1 MKKHILM
8 ILLTLGLIS
17 TLTGCKSKNE
27 IIVNDEN
34 KIAEAETDKKA
45 DDMTEPKES
54 DEAKTSGAVLGGDPK
69 DFTGFE
75 YLYAESLRTESEEN
89 SETGQMESKEITVMI
104 PKNEYTYVD
113 RTYASSDSLGVNF
126 KISLNPYLQYKQ
138 EDYLIYEN
146 LKMYLDNEFDA
157 FYSTEYKD
165 LVVSEVEQLGD
176 NRAYANASY
185 IYYDDVDDMY
195 VPIYK
200 SFYIIELE
208 KNLTVMVELEINLA
222 ETTGKT
228 QMLLDEIE
236 SFYEFKTGWVKADM
250 EEKVANYIANDNGTT
265 DSFSN
270 GYMIFELPKGWKEDY
285 DFDDNYSAYTYAPDG
300 DGTKAECA
308 VSIEREYVYSEDYNV
323 DAFLVN
329 KDATIALFTEEI
341 GEGVSNVD
349 IVDMGETALGHTV
362 KLYMDVE
369 QEGILA
375 HYAFY
380 FASDKDYMYTIY
392 AIHTD
397 NAAQNSFEVA
407 ENIIATAQ
415 VKK

>member
-1 MKKHILM
+1 M
-8 ILLTLGLIS
+8 ILLTFGLIAS
-17 TLTGCKSKNE
+17 LTGCKSKDE
-27 IIVNDEN
+27 TTVNDEN
-34 KIAEAETDKKA
+34 KSAEAVTDKIT
-45 DDMTEPKES
+45 DDKTETEEP
-54 DEAKTSGAVLGGDPK
+54 DEANTLGAVLGGDPK

-104 PKNEYTYVD
+104 PKDEYKHVD
-113 RTYASSDSLGVNF
+113 RTYASVDSLGVNF
-126 KISLNPYLQYKQ
+126 KVSLNPYLQYEQ
-138 EDYLIYEN
+138 DDYLIYEN
-146 LKMYLDNEFDA
+146 LQMYLDNEFDE

-165 LVVSEVEQLGD
+165 LDVSEVEQLGN
-176 NRAYANASY
+176 NRAYANVSY
-185 IYYDDVDDMY
+185 IYYDDWNDMY

-200 SFYIIELE
+200 TYYLIELE

-236 SFYEFKTGWVKADM
+236 SFYEFESGWVKADM

-265 DSFSN
+265 DSFST
-270 GYMIFELPKGWKEDY
+270 GYMIFELPKGWDEDY
-285 DFDDNYSAYTYAPDG
+285 DFNDNYSAYTYAPDG
-300 DGTKAECA
+300 DGTTAECA
-308 VSIEREYVYSEDYNV
+308 ISIEREYVYGEEYDVESLLTD
-323 DAFLVN
+323 
-329 KDATIALFTEEI
+329 KDAAIAMFTEEM
-341 GEGVSNVD
+341 GEGVSNVN
-349 IVDMGETALGHTV
+349 IVDMGETILGHTV

-369 QEGILA
+369 QDGILA

-380 FASDKDYMYTIY
+380 FASNKDYMYTIY

-407 ENIIATAQ
+407 ENVIATAQ
-415 VKK
+415 VKEY